1 MNNKDDFGQYTCI
14 AENVHGRMET
24 IVFVLEESMTTT
36 MTSERTHRLS
46 KHYSSKLYSN
56 RSLIRM
62 SKRVCLSNECI
73 SFRNSYDN
81 NTNKQYFT
89 RTWYSTQLFLLFSS
103 LHIFAVF
110 LSFISND
117 LSRLNLFVCTSC
129 VCVHVCYSDI

>member
-46 KHYSSKLYSN
+46 KHYSSKSFSN

-62 SKRVCLSNECI
+62 SK
-73 SFRNSYDN
+73 
-81 NTNKQYFT
+81 NKGSLNKVYLLFLGT
-89 RTWYSTQLFLLFSS
+89 RTTTIRTSSISLERGIQLSSSSPHRFTSRLIFFGLLFRT
-103 LHIFAVF
+103 IFF
-110 LSFISND
+110 N
-117 LSRLNLFVCTSC
+117 
-129 VCVHVCYSDI
+129 